1 MEIISSSFSSTVKFS
16 EILQETVIGPYRALA
31 SEVVSGVLNFFEI
44 DSSDLE
50 ENVEGLQLAKQEPN
64 QESHTGTYPVKDVP
78 QASQSK
84 WHLRTQNNP
93 TTPKVKIEENLSS
106 KITPPDEMNLFKK
119 SVDIKV
125 QTRRDNPLLANTRGK
140 YVGSH
145 FSNQLSNMS
154 NLFHQVK
161 TSSTTLN
168 AEKENKRNEQS
179 VKSATQHGNI
189 KNSSSNQRFS
199 TGQRNISSLR
209 QIIDP
214 VDIQKSKV
222 SETPISKKTRPR
234 LGILSGPRKELFAEE
249 KHRRAQP
256 QAAML
261 AARANLAIRR
271 KSSNA
276 RSNLKKIRNR

>member
-1 MEIISSSFSSTVKFS
+1 MA
-16 EILQETVIGPYRALA
+16 PD
-31 SEVVSGVLNFFEI
+31 VVAGVLNFFEI
-44 DSSDLE
+44 DSSDLDSTSE
-50 ENVEGLQLAKQEPN
+50 EDVEDLYVKREPN
-64 QESHTGTYPVKDVP
+64 QESHTGKDT
-78 QASQSK
+78 QRASQSK
-84 WHLRTQNNP
+84 WNLRTQNNP
-93 TTPKVKIEENLSS
+93 TTPKVKVEETKMSC
-106 KITPPDEMNLFKK
+106 KITPSDEMNLFKK

-145 FSNQLSNMS
+145 FSNKLSNMA
-154 NLFHQVK
+154 NLFHQVE
-161 TSSTTLN
+161 TSSILN
-168 AEKENKRNEQS
+168 AEKENKRNEHS
-179 VKSATQHGNI
+179 LKPKCIATQHSGI
-189 KNSSSNQRFS
+189 KQSTSNQRFS
-199 TGQRNISSLR
+199 VGQRNISALR

-249 KHRRAQP
+249 KPRRAQP

-276 RSNLKKIRNR
+276 RANLKRR